1 MDTKQMFD
9 FWLAPWR
16 TSLALTSA
24 SLDTMLSM
32 QKSMMSLSSITLAD
46 GFDSADENYMR
57 QAFQMTADANVR
69 RWADTAGV
77 LQAMPDWYHQVANGP
92 GAALTDMFDK
102 ARRSLD

>member
-16 TSLALTSA
+16 ASLALTSA
-24 SLDTMLSM
+24 SLDTMLTM
-32 QKSMMSLSSITLAD
+32 QKSMMSLSSITLDD
-46 GFDSADENYMR
+46 GFDGADENLMR
-57 QAFQMTADANVR
+57 QAFQLTADANVR

-102 ARRSLD
+102 ARRSIS

>member
-16 TSLALTSA
+16 ASLALTSA
-24 SLDTMLSM
+24 SLDTMLTM
-32 QKSMMSLSSITLAD
+32 QKSMMSLSSITLDD
-46 GFDSADENYMR
+46 GFDGADENLMR
-57 QAFQMTADANVR
+57 QAFQLTADANVR

-102 ARRSLD
+102 ARRSVS